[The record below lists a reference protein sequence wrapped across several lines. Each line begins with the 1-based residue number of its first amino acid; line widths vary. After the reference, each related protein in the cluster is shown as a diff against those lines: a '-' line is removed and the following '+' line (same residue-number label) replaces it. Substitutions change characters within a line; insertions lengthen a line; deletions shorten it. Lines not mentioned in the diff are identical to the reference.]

1 MNCVMKWPYKT
12 KDGNVVGHV
21 IRLENENELGGS
33 KSRKQ
38 IIPYFKE
45 NGQSGIP
52 DDLPAEHRIYGLD
65 SISDYS
71 NPIFIVEGEKCAY
84 ALQELGFQAITSL
97 GGCGQVHLADWSV
110 IKDAECVYILPDNDQ
125 PGRKYAYTVYQR
137 IKAFNGLAEVKLLR
151 FPICDKTD
159 VCDYLKTIPEL
170 VDWNELDSLRVHPA
184 KDTARAILERY
195 ISTNSEAVPP
205 SWRFLVT
212 KHKHKLISVNDL
224 SHILLP
230 KRETILS
237 PWLTEGSIN
246 MVFADRGIGKTFFC
260 LSCAVALANG
270 DGFLN
275 YKADKP
281 VPVLY
286 LDGEMQ
292 ATAMQERLK
301 HLTCGQPTKEPLS
314 IFTPDCQ
321 DLTDHIPDIGDP
333 TGRLE
338 IDELVKTVNPKVVFI
353 DNIST
358 FIRTGHE
365 NEGDSWS
372 PVQEWAVQLRKN
384 GIAVVFIHHAN
395 KEGKQRGSHKKE
407 DVMDIVIQL
416 KRPDDFLQGTDDT
429 RMMIKYTK
437 SRHMGAFDTQ
447 DIEAT
452 LKDVDGSLQWTWEAG
467 DLSFQRANDLLN
479 DGLSMA
485 EVADELGVSKSTVH
499 RWKKKAQ
506 SQQSL

>member
-1 MNCVMKWPYKT
+1 MNEVMRWQYKR
-12 KDGNVVGHV
+12 KDGHVVGHV
-21 IRLENENELGGS
+21 IRLEDENELACS

-45 NGQSGIP
+45 NGQCGIP
-52 DDLPAEHRIYGLD
+52 DDLDGELRIYGIDTVQDRLE
-65 SISDYS
+65 
-71 NPIFIVEGEKCAY
+71 PLFIVEGEKCAH
-84 ALQELGFQAITSL
+84 ALHGLGYQAITSL
-97 GGCGQVHLADWSV
+97 GGSGQVNKADWSC
-110 IKDAECVYILPDNDQ
+110 IKGVDHIYLLPDYDDTGLN
-125 PGRKYAYTVYQR
+125 YAYNIYRKIRAVDKNVSVR
-137 IKAFNGLAEVKLLR
+137 LLS
-151 FPICDKTD
+151 FPVCDKGD

-170 VDWNELDSLRVHPA
+170 LDWNELDSLSNHPSRDIA
-184 KDTARAILERY
+184 QRIFKQYVGSNVATIPQKWQF
-195 ISTNSEAVPP
+195 II
-205 SWRFLVT
+205 T
-212 KHKHKLISVNDL
+212 KHKHKLISVNDFNQ
-224 SHILLP
+224 ITLP

-246 MVFADRGIGKTFFC
+246 MVFADRGVGKTFFS

-270 DGFLN
+270 ESFLS
-275 YKADKP
+275 YKADRP

-292 ATAMQERLK
+292 ATAMQQRLRS
-301 HLTCGQPTKEPLS
+301 LTNGQQTKETLS

-321 DLTDHIPDIGDP
+321 DLTDHIPDIGDMN
-333 TGRLE
+333 GRLE
-338 IDELVKTVNPKVVFI
+338 IDELINSVKPKVVII

-372 PVQEWAVQLRKN
+372 PVQEWAVQLRKQ
-384 GIAVVFIHHAN
+384 GIAVIFIHHAN

-429 RMMIKYTK
+429 RIMIKYTK
-437 SRHMGAFDTQ
+437 SRHMGATDTQ

-452 LKDVDGSLQWTWEAG
+452 LKTIDGVLQWTWEAG
-467 DLSFQRANDLLN
+467 DLDFTRAMDLLN

-485 EVADELGVSKSTVH
+485 EVGDELSVSKSTVH

-506 SQQSL
+506 EQASL

>member
-1 MNCVMKWPYKT
+1 MREVMKWPYRT
-12 KDGNVVGHV
+12 RDGLVVGHV
-21 IRLENENELGGS
+21 TRLEANSGQDGS
-33 KSRKQ
+33 KPNKQ
-38 IIPYFKE
+38 IIPAFFE
-45 NGQSGIP
+45 NGQNGIP
-52 DDLPAEHRIYGLD
+52 DEMPKEHRIFGLETVID
-65 SISDYS
+65 FSE
-71 NPIFIVEGEKCAY
+71 PIFIVEGEKCAF
-84 ALQELGFQAITSL
+84 ALQGIGYQAVTSL
-97 GGCGQVHLADWSV
+97 GGSGQAKLADWSA
-110 IKDAECVYILPDNDQ
+110 IREAKKVYILPDNDK
-125 PGRKYAYTVYQR
+125 PGLDYAYKVFR
-137 IKAFNGLAEVKLLR
+137 KIKTLNPVIEIKLVR
-151 FPICDKTD
+151 FPIGEKTD
-159 VCDYLKTIPEL
+159 VCDFLKSLPPL
-170 VDWNELDSLRVHPA
+170 MDWNELDCLREHQHCNSVSSAFQTYVDEHEETAPA
-184 KDTARAILERY
+184 
-195 ISTNSEAVPP
+195 
-205 SWRFLVT
+205 SWLFHVT
-212 KHKHKLISVNDL
+212 KHKHKLISVNDFNQ
-224 SHILLP
+224 IQLP
-230 KRETILS
+230 KRETLLA

-270 DGFLN
+270 EGFLD
-275 YKADKP
+275 YKAGKP

-292 ATAMQERLK
+292 ATAMQERLRQ
-301 HLTCGQPTKEPLS
+301 LTNGKSTKEPLS

-333 TGRLE
+333 HGRLE

-429 RMMIKYTK
+429 RMMIRYTK

-452 LKDVDGSLQWTWEAG
+452 LKTVDGSLQWTWEAG
-467 DLSFQRANDLLN
+467 DLSYQRAINLLN

-485 EVADELGVSKSTVH
+485 EVGEELGVSKSTVH
-499 RWKKKAQ
+499 RWKKKALE
-506 SQQSL
+506 QQSL